1 MIQFVRLE
9 KSRSDR
15 LSLEDFIGSWYMW
28 YVCLL
33 NISHNCGVTLMEL
46 NKKRRWLQMVLGTS
60 ELKMEEYLNI
70 IRETRYLDQLDRV
83 AAHQDESRT
92 LL

>member
-1 MIQFVRLE
+1 
-9 KSRSDR
+9 
-15 LSLEDFIGSWYMW
+15 
-28 YVCLL
+28 
-33 NISHNCGVTLMEL
+33 MEL